1 MRYLLIVALLIFS
14 SNIFAQDSY
23 VLSVNAFR
31 EARNKEFLTSE
42 TTPYCDPKAF
52 TNFIKK
58 IKGLRW
64 YDISTDY
71 KITAKLKLTPNE
83 TFFDNP
89 TFGSKEPTRSR
100 KYGVLT
106 FTWQGQEY
114 SLNVYEIERVKNY
127 IYVPFYDLTN
137 NDDTYRGGRYVNI
150 AKPVN
155 GSVTIDFN
163 MSYNPDCAYDECN
176 ICPVP
181 PSENRLPFRVESGEK
196 LIERKVEKVKEAK
209 VKDEKPVKVK
219 EPKAEKVA
227 EMKPE
232 KVEKVKEPKPAKVEK
247 PKEMKP
253 EKVAEMK
260 PEKVEKPAKMEMP
273 KVEPIAGNFADFN
286 GVRVAYQDQGKGKDV
301 VIFIHGWT
309 CNSEF
314 WNGQMSAFAN
324 HRLIAIDLPGH
335 GKSDKPKVDY
345 TMEYFAKSID
355 AVMKKAGVKRA
366 VLVGHSMGTPV
377 IRQFYRLFPE
387 KVAALVV
394 VDGMLRQFG
403 NKAESEQFLA
413 YLTADYKV
421 NAPAVVERMVS
432 NVQSE
437 EVKNQMRASSAA
449 TPDYVSLSAM
459 KALGDET
466 IYKTDTI
473 NVPVLA
479 ILADA
484 TFGNQKDIEQF
495 LRSIIPNLDYR
506 MWQGASHFLMM
517 ENPQAFNQALRFFLN
532 KNKL

>member
-1 MRYLLIVALLIFS
+1 MRKLSLIFILLFS
-14 SNIFAQDSY
+14 FNIFAQDSY
-23 VLSVNAFR
+23 VSSVNSFR
-31 EARNKEFLTSE
+31 ESRNTEFLTSA
-42 TTPYCDPKAF
+42 TTPYCDPKLF

-64 YDISTDY
+64 YEINTDY
-71 KITAKLKLTPNE
+71 KITAKIKLTPTE

-89 TFGSKEPTRSR
+89 TFGSKEPMRSR

-106 FTWQGQEY
+106 FNWQGQEY
-114 SLNVYEIERVKNY
+114 SLNAYEIERVKNY
-127 IYVPFYDLTN
+127 IYVPFYDATN
-137 NDDTYRGGRYVNI
+137 NDDTYRGGRYLNI
-150 AKPVN
+150 TKSFN
-155 GSVTIDFN
+155 DTVTVDFN
-163 MSYNPDCAYDECN
+163 VSYNPDCAYDECN

-209 VKDEKPVKVK
+209 LKEEKPAKVK

-227 EMKPE
+227 EVKPE
-232 KVEKVKEPKPAKVEK
+232 KVEKVKEPKPVKVEK
-247 PKEMKP
+247 PKEIKP
-253 EKVAEMK
+253 EKVAEVK
-260 PEKVEKPAKMEMP
+260 TEKVEKSAKIDTPE
-273 KVEPIAGNFADFN
+273 VEPIAGNFADFN
-286 GVRVAYQDQGKGKDV
+286 GVRVAYQEQGKGKDA

-314 WNGQMSAFAN
+314 WSGQMSAFPDK
-324 HRLIAIDLPGH
+324 RLIAIDLPGH

-345 TMEYFAKSID
+345 TMDYFAGAID

-366 VLVGHSMGTPV
+366 VLVGHSMGTPI

-387 KVAALVV
+387 KVAALVI
-394 VDGMLRQFG
+394 VDGALRPFAPKAQMDQFMAPL
-403 NKAESEQFLA
+403 K
-413 YLTADYKV
+413 ADYKT
-421 NAPAVVERMVS
+421 NAPMFMEGMLG
-432 NVQSE
+432 NVKDENIKKQI
-437 EVKNQMRASSAA
+437 RTSSAA
-449 TPDYVSLSAM
+449 TPDYAALSAM
-459 KALGDET
+459 EAMGDESLF
-466 IYKTDTI
+466 KTDVI

-479 ILADA
+479 VLADSS
-484 TFGNQKDIEQF
+484 FGQQKDIEQF

>member
-1 MRYLLIVALLIFS
+1 MRYLSVIFLLVFS
-14 SNIFAQDSY
+14 LNIIAQDSY
-23 VLSVNAFR
+23 VSSVNSFR
-31 EARNKEFLTSE
+31 EVRNREFLTSE

-58 IKGLRW
+58 IKSLRW
-64 YDISTDY
+64 YEINTDY
-71 KITAKLKLTPNE
+71 KIVAKIRLTPNE

-137 NDDTYRGGRYVNI
+137 YDDTYRGGRYVNI
-150 AKPVN
+150 SRPVN
-155 GSVTIDFN
+155 DATTIDFN
-163 MSYNPDCAYDECN
+163 VSYNPDCAYDECN
-176 ICPVP
+176 ICPIP
-181 PSENRLPFRVESGEK
+181 PTENRLPFRVESGEK
-196 LIERKVEKVKEAK
+196 LIDRKVEKVKEAK
-209 VKDEKPVKVK
+209 VKEEKPAKVK

-227 EMKPE
+227 EVKPE
-232 KVEKVKEPKPAKVEK
+232 KVEKVKEPKPVKVEK
-247 PKEMKP
+247 PKEVTP
-253 EKVAEMK
+253 EKVAEIK
-260 PEKVEKPAKMEMP
+260 PENVKKPAKIETP
-273 KVEPIAGNFADFN
+273 KAEPIAGNFADYN

-314 WNGQMSAFAN
+314 WSGQMSAFSDK
-324 HRLIAIDLPGH
+324 RLIAIDLPGH
-335 GKSDKPKVDY
+335 GKSDKPKADY
-345 TMEYFAKSID
+345 TMDYFAKSID

-387 KVAALVV
+387 KVSALVI
-394 VDGMLRQFG
+394 VDGALRPFAPKAQLDQFMAPL
-403 NKAESEQFLA
+403 K
-413 YLTADYKV
+413 ADYKT
-421 NAPAVVERMVS
+421 NAPLFMEGMLANIKDETIKTQIRT
-432 NVQSE
+432 
-437 EVKNQMRASSAA
+437 SSAA
-449 TPDYVSLSAM
+449 TADYVALSAM
-459 KALGDET
+459 EAMTDENL
-466 IYKTDTI
+466 YKTDVI

-484 TFGNQKDIEQF
+484 SFGQQKDIEQF
-495 LRSIIPNLDYR
+495 LRSMIPNLDYR
-506 MWQGASHFLMM
+506 LWQGASHFLMM